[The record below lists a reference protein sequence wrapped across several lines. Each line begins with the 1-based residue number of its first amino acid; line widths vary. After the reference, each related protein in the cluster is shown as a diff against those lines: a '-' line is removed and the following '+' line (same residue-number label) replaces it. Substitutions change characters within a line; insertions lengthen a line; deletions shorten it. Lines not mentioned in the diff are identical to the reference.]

1 VGQGGSSARKPFDVL
16 VVCRPEVLRA
26 GLARLLAVDRG
37 LTVEGHADVPAAALR
52 SDVAVIC
59 ERGLADPPG
68 ACAAV
73 LEGIAARVVVV
84 TSRPD
89 VDLMLECLA
98 AGASAVVAE
107 GDARRDLVDA
117 VHAAMRGEDY
127 VAPSALSLL
136 LDWHR
141 QHRRSRPER
150 SRRRDVELLRLLASG
165 RSTAEI
171 ATELRVSPKTVRNRS
186 SLLYRRL
193 GVRSRAQAVRV
204 AEDRGLLD

>member
-1 VGQGGSSARKPFDVL
+1 LEQGGSSDRGRRVL
-16 VVCRPEVLRA
+16 VVCRPEVLRV
-26 GLARLLAVDRG
+26 GLARLLAEDRD
-37 LTVEGHADVPAAALR
+37 LAVSEHAEVPATERGRAAA
-52 SDVAVIC
+52 AVLC
-59 ERGLADPPG
+59 ERGLGDPPG
-68 ACAAV
+68 ACRAL
-73 LEGIAARVVVV
+73 LEHVATQVVVV
-84 TSRPD
+84 TGRPD

-107 GDARRDLVDA
+107 GDAKRDLVEA

-127 VAPSALSLL
+127 VAPSSLSLL

-141 QHRRSRPER
+141 HRRRSRPER
-150 SRRRDVELLRLLASG
+150 SRRRDLELLRLLASG

-171 ATELRVSPKTVRNRS
+171 ATQMGISPKTVRNRS

-193 GVRSRAQAVRV
+193 GVRSRAQAVRL